1 MFHLFKSVYLDI
13 DLAVGSHGCDSIY
26 IGPNKPPRS
35 DGDLRSK
42 IVSYHKN
49 TQDFIGKV
57 SSSADKEFWEVISNF
72 KSTSSKLVVY
82 VPVDILYEIQIEY
95 WKSILPNSTLQSLY
109 SMHQIYIEDCRFRSY
124 LPTNVESLACK
135 NAYQKLAPLSLNE
148 FSILYGKIE
157 KSEFLKLMAKENY
170 SFEYQLA
177 DFFVNPHS
185 AVKMSVLEKV
195 KHFTWT
201 NWIAE
206 LEILKGDILNGILDI
221 NRLLPDDFKI
231 QIDDPT
237 MIFPQALAN
246 PYLAWVADRNFAAD
260 NFSYVELNYDRRI
273 FKFLYDR
280 FYSLWQ
286 VNGEDMAELIDLIY
300 DHRYEELLRRDVNR
314 SFGCVYSGGRQ
325 RDKINQTLISM
336 IYHLERNKSYSKLS
350 ELALHRI

>member
-1 MFHLFKSVYLDI
+1 M
-13 DLAVGSHGCDSIY
+13 AAGSHGCDSIY

-49 TQDFIGKV
+49 IQDFV
-57 SSSADKEFWEVISNF
+57 SDLRSSTDQGFWDVVFNF
-72 KSTSSKLVVY
+72 HSTSNRLVVY
-82 VPVDILYEIQIEY
+82 LPVDFLYEIQIEY
-95 WKSILPNSTLQSLY
+95 WKSILPNSTLLSLY

-135 NAYQKLAPLSLNE
+135 NAYQKLTPLSFNE
-148 FSILYGKIE
+148 FSIMYDSID
-157 KSEFLKLMAKENY
+157 KSEFLKLIPKGNF

-177 DFFVNPHS
+177 DFFVNPQS
-185 AVKMSVLEKV
+185 TVKMSVLEKV

-221 NRLLPDDFKI
+221 NRLLPEDFKI
-231 QIDDPT
+231 QTDDPT

-246 PYLAWVADRNFAAD
+246 PYLAWVADRSFAAD
-260 NFSYVELNYDRRI
+260 NFSYVESNYDRNI

-286 VNGEDMAELIDLIY
+286 VNGEDMSELIDLIY
-300 DHRYEELLRRDVNR
+300 DHRYEELLRRDVKR

-336 IYHLERNKSYSKLS
+336 IYHLERNKSYTKLS